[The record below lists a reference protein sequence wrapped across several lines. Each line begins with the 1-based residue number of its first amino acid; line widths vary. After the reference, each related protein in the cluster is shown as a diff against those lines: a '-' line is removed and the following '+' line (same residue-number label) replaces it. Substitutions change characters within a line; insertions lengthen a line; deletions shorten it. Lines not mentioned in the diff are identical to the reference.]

1 MADSVAYQHTDGN
14 RNYDGS
20 NLVYG
25 VIEKERGS
33 FHTASFFYSIYII
46 GIEVTLVFD
55 AQLFIIFACSLAGG
69 ICADDFIVEMGEAW
83 LYPTLCMDDVVER
96 VAQHRSA
103 DVLGIGC
110 IVITVAL
117 DLYLGIEVLE
127 LQIEEVAPIASVAGL
142 VPVTSED
149 AALSG
154 RRCHVVDDFAYRIV
168 LAENGGACQILQFE
182 GSGIIGNALA
192 LGTLTGLVVKG
203 RGHSLVACS
212 HLFGKRLCGR
222 TIDLRPT

>member
-1 MADSVAYQHTDGN
+1 M
-14 RNYDGS
+14 
-20 NLVYG
+20 L
-25 VIEKERGS
+25 
-33 FHTASFFYSIYII
+33 
-46 GIEVTLVFD
+46 
-55 AQLFIIFACSLAGG
+55 
-69 ICADDFIVEMGEAW
+69 
-83 LYPTLCMDDVVER
+83 
-96 VAQHRSA
+96 
-103 DVLGIGC
+103 
-110 IVITVAL
+110 
-117 DLYLGIEVLE
+117 
-127 LQIEEVAPIASVAGL
+127 
-142 VPVTSED
+142 VTSED

-154 RRCHVVDDFAYRIV
+154 CGSHVVDDFAYRIV